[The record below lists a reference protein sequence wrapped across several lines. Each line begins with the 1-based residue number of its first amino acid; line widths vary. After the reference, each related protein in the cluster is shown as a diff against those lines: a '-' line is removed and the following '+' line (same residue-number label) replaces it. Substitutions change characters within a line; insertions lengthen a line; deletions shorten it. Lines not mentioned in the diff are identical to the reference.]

1 MASNKYVN
9 DYEMVVTTD
18 ENGKEKKTA
27 VYKGDYFHV
36 SLDEENLIRF
46 RRLSIFLFITVL
58 LLQVGA
64 GFVNNRGINQLYVAL
79 PYVVTYFPL
88 LFMAMSVFRLPGE
101 KRKYRRDEIGL
112 SFDRLRTSS
121 VALTILLCMVVLG
134 EIVFLLFSPNRSA
147 FLLDLVFLAVEGV
160 ALAGAYHFLT
170 RQKQIQVVKQ

>member
-27 VYKGDYFHV
+27 VYKGDYFDV
-36 SLDEENLIRF
+36 SVDEETLIRF
-46 RRLSIFLFITVL
+46 RRLSIFLFATVL

-88 LFMAMSVFRLPGE
+88 LYMAMSVFRLPGE

-121 VALTILLCMVVLG
+121 IALTILLCMVVLG
-134 EIVFLLFSPNRSA
+134 EIVFLLFSLNRST
-147 FLLDLVFLAVEGV
+147 FLLDLVFLAVEGL
-160 ALAGAYHFLT
+160 ALAAAYFILT
-170 RQKQIQVVKQ
+170 RQRHIQVVKL